1 MTKDESNHPENDSRA
16 TTTKKSRKSVEAP
29 IEKQD
34 STFAVVSLTL
44 GLLSLTGPG
53 LLLGIPAIIFGA
65 IALKRNAPERGMS
78 ITGIIS
84 GAISTFFSLLLIAFF
99 VFIIVLA
106 ANNTNSFDRYM
117 DQQQR
122 EMQSEQRFQESR
134 T

>member
-1 MTKDESNHPENDSRA
+1 MAKDELNHPEDNSN
-16 TTTKKSRKSVEAP
+16 TTQAEVPKKAAHTHAD
-29 IEKQD
+29 KQD

-65 IALKRNAPERGMS
+65 IALRRGAPERGMS

-84 GAISTFFSLLLIAFF
+84 GAISTLFSLLILAFF
-99 VFIIVLA
+99 VLIIVLA
-106 ANNTNSFDRYM
+106 ANTTDNFDRHM
-117 DQQQR
+117 EQER
-122 EMQSEQRFQESR
+122 PLQSERQFEGSQ

>member
-1 MTKDESNHPENDSRA
+1 MAKDESNHPENDSSV
-16 TTTKKSRKSVEAP
+16 TTAKKSRKTIEVAA
-29 IEKQD
+29 EKQD

-99 VFIIVLA
+99 VLIIVLA
-106 ANNTNSFDRYM
+106 ANNTDNFDRYM
-117 DQQQR
+117 DQQR
-122 EMQSEQRFQESR
+122 ETQSERRFQESR